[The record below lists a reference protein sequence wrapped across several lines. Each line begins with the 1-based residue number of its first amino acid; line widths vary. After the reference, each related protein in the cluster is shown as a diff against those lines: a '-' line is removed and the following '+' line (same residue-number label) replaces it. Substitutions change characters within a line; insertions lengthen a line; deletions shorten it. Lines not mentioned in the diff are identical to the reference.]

1 MQKYTDLVLGQ
12 NGQTLLPVSGASVL
26 VLAYPSGSPAQI
38 YSDNGVTITPNP
50 LTTDLNGR
58 YSFYAAN
65 GRYSIQV
72 TYGSLNYTIQDFPL
86 EDDPANGNTTVIT
99 GGSIDNTPIGAT
111 TPSTGS
117 FTTLNSTGGAL
128 NGTIGATTPAA
139 GTFTSLTAASLTLAS
154 INNTPIGNTTP
165 STGAFTTLSA
175 TGSITPSQTAGIV
188 GTTTNNSVTTGSV
201 GEFVTATT
209 GSSVPLTTTIAANV
223 ISISLT
229 AGDWDIGGG
238 IAIIGSTAN
247 MTDSTGGASVTSATF
262 GGFGTFFELVATA
275 YTNNTQ
281 TIPRIRVSIA
291 TTTTVFLVARAT
303 FAAGTVSANGTIN
316 ARRVR

>member
-139 GTFTSLTAASLTLAS
+139 GAFTSLTAASLTLAS

-188 GTTTNNSVTTGSV
+188 GTTTNNSAAAGSV
-201 GEFVTATT
+201 GEYIQANASGVGLTSNTT
-209 GSSVPLTTTIAANV
+209 ANV
-223 ISISLT
+223 TSISLT
-229 AGDWDIGGG
+229 AGDWDLGGG
-238 IAIIGSTAN
+238 ISIIGSVAN
-247 MTDSTGGASVTSATF
+247 ITDATGGANTTSATF
-262 GGFGTFFELVATA
+262 GGFGTFFELTA
-275 YTNNTQ
+275 AAFTNASQ
-281 TIPRIRVSIA
+281 AIPRQRILIS
-291 TTTTVFLVARAT
+291 TTTTVFLVARAIFLT
-303 FAAGTVSANGTIN
+303 GTVAASGLIH